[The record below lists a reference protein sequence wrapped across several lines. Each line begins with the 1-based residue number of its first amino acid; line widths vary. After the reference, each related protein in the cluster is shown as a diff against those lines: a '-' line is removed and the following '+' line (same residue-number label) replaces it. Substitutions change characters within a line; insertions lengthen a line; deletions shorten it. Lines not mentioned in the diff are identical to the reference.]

1 MAIKIQYMLEN
12 LFNKLW
18 RLVPS
23 TYGGILTNKWVLYF
37 IFVIGIFDVIN
48 FYQSGNITS
57 VAIFLIV
64 GFLTSFFSKN
74 MIVVI
79 VAAIAVSHLITYGN
93 KVSEGLDEEE
103 EEDEEGFEDGEDEE
117 EEGFEE
123 GVDEEDMPEDEEK
136 NKEDTT
142 DSFVPNDQ
150 TNELLKK
157 QKELMDNMNQLGPLL
172 EKAENLIKNGS
183 VKTEGFGGL
192 SSYSEYK

>member
-1 MAIKIQYMLEN
+1 MAIKIQQMLEN
-12 LFNKLW
+12 VFNKLW

-57 VAIFLIV
+57 VAIFFIV

-93 KVSEGLDEEE
+93 KVSEGLDEEDDE
-103 EEDEEGFEDGEDEE
+103 EEGFEGEEDEE

-123 GVDEEDMPEDEEK
+123 GAEDETEDATEEK
-136 NKEDTT
+136 KKEETT
-142 DSFVPNDQ
+142 DSFVTADK

-172 EKAENLIKNGS
+172 QKAENMIKNGS
-183 VKTEGFGGL
+183 IKTEGFGGI

>member
-37 IFVIGIFDVIN
+37 IFVVGIYDVVN
-48 FYQSGNITS
+48 FYKSGNITS
-57 VAIFLIV
+57 VAIFFIV

-93 KVSEGLDEEE
+93 KMSEGLTDEEEDTPE
-103 EEDEEGFEDGEDEE
+103 EEDEDT
-117 EEGFEE
+117 
-123 GVDEEDMPEDEEK
+123 PEDDTEDDAEDKK
-136 NKEDTT
+136 NEDTT
-142 DSFVPNDQ
+142 DTFVPTDQ

-172 EKAENLIKNGS
+172 EKAESLIKNGS
-183 VKTEGFGGL
+183 VKTEGFGGI
-192 SSYSEYK
+192 SSFSEYK